1 MTSKLTR
8 GIERNQ
14 TRPFS
19 EIDSGRCLRVDYKK
33 TVANFAKLISKMNSG
48 PRSASNRRKSKLSWN
63 SPLRRSSCA
72 VQYINTAPA
81 NERCFLVKS
90 LEKIND
96 LPDSSTDIESDNV
109 IKRYQRRPCQL
120 ENICLADFVAWYEV
134 LPSGKSDSLNSTQIW
149 SDCLP
154 DNDSLENHDD
164 DTVIEEDIVPSSK
177 SYKQPGGLKLVKRKK
192 SKVLRS
198 VRYDKSKDSEN
209 YHRERLMLYVPW
221 RNENKN
227 LLQDSQTFEEHF
239 LKMKSIIDKTPR
251 SDFFPGFGF
260 RSRV

>member
-1 MTSKLTR
+1 MLFIFYRT
-8 GIERNQ
+8 
-14 TRPFS
+14 
-19 EIDSGRCLRVDYKK
+19 LRRDREE
-33 TVANFAKLISKMNSG
+33 LEE
-48 PRSASNRRKSKLSWN
+48 ASNEARKSHGENIPKQIRHIGNKFLNAVEISAQEAVYLVMQL
-63 SPLRRSSCA
+63 PLRRSSRA
-72 VQYINTAPA
+72 VQFINTAPA

-109 IKRYQRRPCQL
+109 IKRYQRRPWQL

-134 LPSGKSDSLNSTQIW
+134 LPSGKSDSLNSIQIW

-164 DTVIEEDIVPSSK
+164 DSVIEEDIVPTSK
-177 SYKQPGGLKLVKRKK
+177 TYKLPGGLKLVKRKK

-209 YHRERLMLYVPW
+209 YHRERLMLYMPW
-221 RNENKN
+221 RNENKD

-239 LKMKSIIDKTPR
+239 LKMKTIIDKNSKQVWNKLSLIP
-251 SDFFPGFGF
+251 
-260 RSRV
+260 